1 MKTAADVP
9 AAWVDAH
16 LAAVLFAI
24 DPIGLGGVVL
34 RCAPGPVRD
43 RWIAMVRALLPAD
56 NPVRRIPLHIDDERL
71 LGGLDLLAS
80 VAAARPLSQ
89 RGLLA
94 ECDGGVAILPMAER
108 IDSAVAAR
116 FAAAMDQGEIRAE
129 RDGLSLRLDTR
140 IGLIAL
146 DEGRGPE
153 ERAPGALLERL
164 AFHIDLT
171 DLAASDRPA
180 ETQNEALVPGARR
193 ALAEV
198 AAADTEI
205 IAALCMTA
213 EILGVVSV
221 RGPLLALRA
230 ARAHAALAGRRAISV
245 EDAGIAARL
254 VLAPRALAAPISTET
269 AGDDA
274 VGEDDDPPE
283 TGETPTD
290 AADDA
295 AEPTNGADT
304 VLDAIQAALP
314 EDLLSRVSLENQ
326 TRAKTAGARGSGA
339 SSHSAHRGR
348 SVGVRAGSPR
358 NGARL
363 NLVETLRAAAPW
375 QKLRTQ
381 GEALGRI
388 QIRQVDFRVRR
399 YVQRQRLTTIF
410 VVDASGSTASQRLA
424 EAKGA
429 VELLLAKAY
438 VFRAQVALITFRGPG
453 ADLLLP
459 PTRSL
464 TRAKKHLAEI
474 PGGGATPLAAGVDAG
489 LTLARSEKA
498 KDQTPMLVFLTDGRA
513 NIGRQGVGG
522 RVAAEEDAMAAARD
536 VGTAGIAAIYV
547 DTSVRPTPG
556 ADRFARA
563 MGATYVPLP
572 YVDARAVAALVDD
585 VRAACA

>member
-1 MKTAADVP
+1 
-9 AAWVDAH
+9 
-16 LAAVLFAI
+16 
-24 DPIGLGGVVL
+24 
-34 RCAPGPVRD
+34 
-43 RWIAMVRALLPAD
+43 
-56 NPVRRIPLHIDDERL
+56 
-71 LGGLDLLAS
+71 
-80 VAAARPLSQ
+80 
-89 RGLLA
+89 
-94 ECDGGVAILPMAER
+94 
-108 IDSAVAAR
+108 
-116 FAAAMDQGEIRAE
+116 
-129 RDGLSLRLDTR
+129 
-140 IGLIAL
+140 
-146 DEGRGPE
+146 
-153 ERAPGALLERL
+153 
-164 AFHIDLT
+164 
-171 DLAASDRPA
+171 
-180 ETQNEALVPGARR
+180 
-193 ALAEV
+193 
-198 AAADTEI
+198 
-205 IAALCMTA
+205 
-213 EILGVVSV
+213 
-221 RGPLLALRA
+221 
-230 ARAHAALAGRRAISV
+230 
-245 EDAGIAARL
+245 
-254 VLAPRALAAPISTET
+254 
-269 AGDDA
+269 
-274 VGEDDDPPE
+274 
-283 TGETPTD
+283 
-290 AADDA
+290 
-295 AEPTNGADT
+295 
-304 VLDAIQAALP
+304 
-314 EDLLSRVSLENQ
+314 
-326 TRAKTAGARGSGA
+326 
-339 SSHSAHRGR
+339 
-348 SVGVRAGSPR
+348 
-358 NGARL
+358 L

-489 LTLARSEKA
+489 LTLARLEKA

-536 VGTAGIAAIYV
+536 VGIAGIAAIYV
-547 DTSVRPTPG
+547 DTSVRPAPG